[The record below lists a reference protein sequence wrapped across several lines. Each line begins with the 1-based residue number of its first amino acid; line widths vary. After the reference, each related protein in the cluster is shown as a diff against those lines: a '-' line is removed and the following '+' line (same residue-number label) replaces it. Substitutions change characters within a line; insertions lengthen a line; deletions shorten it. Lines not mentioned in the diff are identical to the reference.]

1 MAEQWIASRTLT
13 DTDGK
18 PVLEVRI
25 GLFCFADPIDWECP
39 FVLAPPG
46 EPGEIQTVP
55 GIDAVQAL
63 SLALEAIRVT
73 LAKRPE
79 RLCWL
84 GQEPGITGFHRVT
97 HAFGYGLVER
107 LEHQIDEAVDQ
118 HAREVMS
125 GRHRPP
131 AQPA

>member
-13 DTDGK
+13 DIEGK

-25 GLFCFADPIDWECP
+25 GLPRPADPIDWECP

-46 EPGEIQTVP
+46 EPGDIQTVP

-63 SLALEAIRVT
+63 SLALEAIRVA
-73 LAKRPE
+73 LAKRPD

-97 HAFGYGLVER
+97 HAFGFALVER
-107 LEHQIDEAVDQ
+107 IERQIDEAVDE
-118 HAREVMS
+118 HAREVM
-125 GRHRPP
+125 GGLHRPT
-131 AQPA
+131 A

>member
-13 DTDGK
+13 DTDGN

-25 GLFCFADPIDWECP
+25 GVPRPADPIDWECP
-39 FVLAPPG
+39 YVLAPPG
-46 EPGEIQTVP
+46 EPGEIQIVP

-63 SLALEAIRVT
+63 ALTLEAIRVT

-97 HAFGYGLVER
+97 HAFGFGLVER
-107 LEHQIDEAVDQ
+107 IERQIDEAVDQ
-118 HAREVMS
+118 HALEVM
-125 GRHRPP
+125 GGLHHRS
-131 AQPA
+131 AQQA

>member
-25 GLFCFADPIDWECP
+25 GLPRPADPIDWECP

-46 EPGEIQTVP
+46 EPGDMQTMP
-55 GIDAVQAL
+55 GVDAVQAL

-73 LAKRPE
+73 LAKRPD

-97 HAFGYGLVER
+97 HAFGFGLVER
-107 LEHQIDEAVDQ
+107 LERQIDDAVDQ
-118 HAREVMS
+118 HALEVM
-125 GRHRPP
+125 GGLHRPTT
-131 AQPA
+131 QPA